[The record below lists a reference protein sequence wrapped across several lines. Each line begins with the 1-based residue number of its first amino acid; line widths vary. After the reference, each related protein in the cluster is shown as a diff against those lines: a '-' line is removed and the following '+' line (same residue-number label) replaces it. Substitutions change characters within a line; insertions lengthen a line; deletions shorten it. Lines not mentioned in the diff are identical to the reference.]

1 MDVNIGYA
9 WGQWMRAR
17 RTAAEHP
24 DEAVRARARE
34 KLASWERV
42 MTGMQAGTVEV
53 GSRTATGAP
62 AWVTPEVIHGGF
74 ATGQHVA
81 GGPLLECERA
91 IATRLGMVAE
101 GRFREDLFYR
111 LDVFGIR
118 VPALRERKG
127 DLASLVSALVGEL
140 SRRLQIEPPPVT
152 RAILA
157 RLESHDWPGNVREL
171 ANVLETALILG
182 AGRSL
187 ELPEDFMQRTRR
199 KAAPAG
205 PPRFE
210 SAVRDAIEAALRAT
224 RGKLYGTDGAAARLG
239 LKPGTL
245 QSKMKKLGIRREDFV
260 SR

>member
-171 ANVLETALILG
+171 ANVLETASSSALG
-182 AGRSL
+182 ARWSCRRTSCSGRAAR
-187 ELPEDFMQRTRR
+187 PRR
-199 KAAPAG
+199 RGRLASRAPC
-205 PPRFE
+205 
-210 SAVRDAIEAALRAT
+210 AT
-224 RGKLYGTDGAAARLG
+224 RSRRRSGPRAASSTGPTGPRRGSASSPARC
-239 LKPGTL
+239 
-245 QSKMKKLGIRREDFV
+245 RAR
-260 SR
+260 